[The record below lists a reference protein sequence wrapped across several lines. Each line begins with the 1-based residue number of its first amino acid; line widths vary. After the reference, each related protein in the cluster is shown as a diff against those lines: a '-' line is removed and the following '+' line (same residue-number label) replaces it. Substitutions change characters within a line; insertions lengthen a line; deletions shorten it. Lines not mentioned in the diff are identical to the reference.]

1 MANNERIS
9 VLMDG
14 ETSEAS
20 WLTSVLQDSQQ
31 QETWGRYHLI
41 GDALRDEL
49 AGDITLDLAD
59 RVALALADEPTVLA
73 PQVLGWQTRVKPV
86 AAKMLRYGGQ
96 FAIAASVAAVSILGV
111 QQYQLSQIAAPV
123 SVLNTVPVGGMA
135 APVSVNYQTDRRPL
149 EHVPQP
155 LMTEAQQ
162 RADQER
168 IAAFL
173 RDHQLQQR
181 LHQAND

>member
-20 WLTSVLQDSQQ
+20 WLKSVLQDSQQ
-31 QETWGRYHLI
+31 QETWVRYHLI

-49 AGDITLDLAD
+49 PGPITLDLAD
-59 RVALALADEPTVLA
+59 RVAQALADEPTVLA
-73 PQVLGWQTRVKPV
+73 PRALGWQARVKPI
-86 AAKMLRYGGQ
+86 AAQVLRHGGQ

-135 APVSVNYQTDRRPL
+135 TPVSVNYQADRRSL

-155 LMTEAQQ
+155 MMTEAQR

>member
-1 MANNERIS
+1 M
-9 VLMDG
+9 
-14 ETSEAS
+14 
-20 WLTSVLQDSQQ
+20 
-31 QETWGRYHLI
+31 
-41 GDALRDEL
+41 
-49 AGDITLDLAD
+49 
-59 RVALALADEPTVLA
+59 
-73 PQVLGWQTRVKPV
+73 
-86 AAKMLRYGGQ
+86 
-96 FAIAASVAAVSILGV
+96 AAVSILGV

-135 APVSVNYQTDRRPL
+135 APVSVNYQTDLRPL